1 MLTKT
6 QKKKIIDEL
15 ADKIKRQ
22 KILIF
27 TNIAGVKVGG
37 IQKLRRELKK
47 EEVEYK
53 VVKKTLINL
62 ALKQAKQEVDTSSFT
77 GSSALAFGYQEPVLP
92 AKIIYNFSKEHPNL
106 KILGG
111 LMENRFLTPEEVIE
125 LAKIPSK
132 QELIAKLIGSIQAPV
147 SGLVNVL
154 EGNLRNL
161 LLIFKQIKI

>member
-27 TNIAGVKVGG
+27 TNVAGVKVGE

-53 VVKKTLINL
+53 VIKKTLINL
-62 ALKQAKQEVDTSSFT
+62 ALKQAKQEVDTSSFI

-92 AKIIYNFSKEHPNL
+92 AKIIYNFSKEHLNL

-132 QELIAKLIGSIQAPV
+132 QELIAKLIGSIQAPIR
-147 SGLVNVL
+147 GLVNVL

>member
-27 TNIAGVKVGG
+27 TNVAGVKVGE

-53 VVKKTLINL
+53 VIKKTLINL
-62 ALKQAKQEVDTSSFT
+62 ALKQAKQEVDTSSFI

-92 AKIIYNFSKEHPNL
+92 AKIIYNFSKEHLNL

-154 EGNLRNL
+154 EGNFRNL

>member
-27 TNIAGVKVGG
+27 TNVAAVKVGE

-62 ALKQAKQEVDTSSFT
+62 ALKQAKQEVDTSSFI

-92 AKIIYNFSKEHPNL
+92 AKIIYNFSKEHLNL

-132 QELIAKLIGSIQAPV
+132 QELIAKLIGSIQAPIR
-147 SGLVNVL
+147 GLVNVL

>member
-1 MLTKT
+1 MLSKI

-27 TNIAGVKVGG
+27 TNVAGVKVGE

-53 VVKKTLINL
+53 VIKKTLINL
-62 ALKQAKQEVDTSSFT
+62 ALKQAKQEVDTSSFI

-92 AKIIYNFSKEHPNL
+92 AKIIYNFSKEHLNL